1 MKAITNDDVDILR
14 SYDGGNQDGGDLA
27 YFQGKQYGS
36 GWLRTLGRFA
46 FPILKKVVRVA
57 GNVAQDALNNPDK
70 PILNSIRDN
79 ALSEVA
85 HTVGQTVGS
94 SINRGRK
101 RKSNTSSASAPLFDK
116 RQRRGGRK

>member
-1 MKAITNDDVDILR
+1 MAATELDILR

-27 YFQGKQYGS
+27 YFTGKQYGS

-46 FPILKKVVRVA
+46 FPILKRVVHVA
-57 GNVAQDALNNPDK
+57 GNVAQDALNNPQK

-85 HTVGQTVGS
+85 QAVGQTVGT
-94 SINRGRK
+94 SINTTRK
-101 RKSNTSSASAPLFDK
+101 RKLSSSSSSPATAPYYNKQL
-116 RQRRGGRK
+116 RRR